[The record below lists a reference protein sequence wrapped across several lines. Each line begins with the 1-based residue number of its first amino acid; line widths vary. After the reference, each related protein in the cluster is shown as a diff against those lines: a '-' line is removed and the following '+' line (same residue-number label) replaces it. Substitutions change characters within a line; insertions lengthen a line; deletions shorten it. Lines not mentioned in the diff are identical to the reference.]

1 MPSLARKE
9 RLPEMDFN
17 DTPAEAAFR
26 VEAQS
31 WLAAHAPAHE
41 LPVGVKLEDADE
53 AARGR
58 AWMRELYNGGWS
70 GLTFPKALGGRGL
83 SGIEAVVFAEE
94 EGKYHLPKG
103 PFTSIGTGMALPVIA
118 RHGSDEQRARF
129 IEATLKGD
137 ITWCQLF
144 SEPSAGS
151 DLAALRTKAVQAED
165 GSGDWIVNGQ
175 KVWSSWAHLTDWG
188 ILVVRTDPSVPKHKG
203 LTFFV
208 VDMKTPGIETRPI
221 RQISGMKE
229 FNETFLTDVRIPD
242 ANRIGAVGEGWAC
255 CMTVLMGERLG
266 SGAHRSGVEPL
277 LELASRTPA
286 GDGSTMLDDKA
297 LRLALADALA
307 EEQGERFFQARLRTM
322 VSKGENPGAMA
333 GMIKLA
339 YAGRQQKV
347 LGLGMELRGL
357 DAIAADPAD
366 SFTPDL
372 QYDYIYS
379 TVMRIAGG
387 ADEVLRNQ
395 IAERVLGMPGE
406 VRMDKDVPFE
416 QLK

>member
-1 MPSLARKE
+1 
-9 RLPEMDFN
+9 MDFN
-17 DTPAEAAFR
+17 DNAQEAAFR
-26 VEAQS
+26 AEARA
-31 WLAAHAPAHE
+31 WLAAHAPAHVLTPGE
-41 LPVGVKLEDADE
+41 KMPDTEEAD
-53 AARGR
+53 RGR
-58 AWMRELYNGGWS
+58 AWMRALYAGGWS

-83 SGIEAVVFAEE
+83 SGPEAVIFAEE
-94 EGKYHLPKG
+94 EGRYHLPKG

-118 RHGSDEQRARF
+118 KHGSDEQKTRF

-144 SEPSAGS
+144 SEPAAGS
-151 DLAALRTKAVQAED
+151 DLAALRTKAVRADD

-188 ILVVRTDPSVPKHKG
+188 ILVVRTDPTLPKHKG

-221 RQISGMKE
+221 RQISGASE

-242 ANRIGAVGEGWAC
+242 ANRLGAEGEGWAC

-277 LELASRTPA
+277 IDYAAATP
-286 GDGSTMLDDKA
+286 DGHGGTMLDDRA
-297 LRLALADALA
+297 IRQQLAEALA

-322 VSKGENPGAMA
+322 VSKGENPGALA
-333 GMIKLA
+333 GMVKLA
-339 YAGRQQKV
+339 YASRYQKTN
-347 LGLGMELRGL
+347 GLALELRGL
-357 DAIAADPAD
+357 AGIAPEADDTATGD
-366 SFTPDL
+366 V

-416 QLK
+416 SLKG

>member
-1 MPSLARKE
+1 
-9 RLPEMDFN
+9 MDFT

-26 VEAQS
+26 AEAQA

-41 LPVGVKLEDADE
+41 LTPGLKIPDQEEAD
-53 AARGR
+53 RGR
-58 AWMRELYNGGWS
+58 AWMRELYKGGWA

-83 SGIEAVVFAEE
+83 TGIEAVIFSEE
-94 EGKYHLPKG
+94 EGKYRLPKG

-118 RHGSDEQRARF
+118 KHGSDEQRARF
-129 IEATLKGD
+129 IEPTLKGD

-151 DLAALRTKAVQAED
+151 DLAALRTKAVRADD

-188 ILVVRTDPSVPKHKG
+188 ILILRTDPTLPKHKG

-208 VDMKTPGIETRPI
+208 VDMRTPGVETRPI
-221 RQISGMKE
+221 RQISGASE
-229 FNETFLTDVRIPD
+229 FNETFLTDVRVPD

-266 SGAHRSGVEPL
+266 SGAHRSKIEPL
-277 LELASRTPA
+277 IDYAAATPDEH
-286 GDGSTMLDDKA
+286 GGTMLDDRA
-297 LRLALADALA
+297 VRQQLAEALA
-307 EEQGERFFQARLRTM
+307 EEQGERWFQARLRTM
-322 VSKGENPGAMA
+322 ISKGENPGALAAMV
-333 GMIKLA
+333 KLA
-339 YAGRQQKV
+339 FASRYQKTS
-347 LGLGMELRGL
+347 GLGMEMRGL
-357 DAIAADPAD
+357 AGIAPDPND
-366 SFTPDL
+366 SATADL

-387 ADEVLRNQ
+387 ADEVLKNQ
-395 IAERVLGMPGE
+395 ISERVLGMPGD

-416 QLK
+416 QLR

>member
-1 MPSLARKE
+1 
-9 RLPEMDFN
+9 MDFN
-17 DTPAEAAFR
+17 DTAAEAAFR
-26 VEAQS
+26 AEARS

-41 LPVGVKLEDADE
+41 LISGEKMPDTEEAD
-53 AARGR
+53 RGR
-58 AWMRELYNGGWS
+58 AWMRELYAGGWS
-70 GLTFPKALGGRGL
+70 GLTFPKTLGGRGL
-83 SGIEAVVFAEE
+83 SGAEAVIFAEE
-94 EGKYHLPKG
+94 EGRYHLPKG

-118 RHGSDEQRARF
+118 KHGTDEQRARF

-137 ITWCQLF
+137 LTWCQLF

-151 DLAALRTKAVQAED
+151 DLAALRTKAVRAD
-165 GSGDWIVNGQ
+165 DDSGDWIVNGQ

-188 ILVVRTDPSVPKHKG
+188 ILVVRTDPGLPKHKG

-221 RQISGMKE
+221 RQISGASE

-242 ANRIGAVGEGWAC
+242 ANRLGAEGEGWAC

-277 LELASRTPA
+277 LDYAAATP
-286 GDGSTMLDDKA
+286 DGHGGTMLDDRA
-297 LRLALADALA
+297 IRQQLAEALA

-322 VSKGENPGAMA
+322 VSKGENPGALA
-333 GMIKLA
+333 GMVKLA
-339 YAGRQQKV
+339 YAGRYQKTN
-347 LGLGMELRGL
+347 GLALELRGL
-357 DAIAADPAD
+357 AGIAPEAGDTKTGD
-366 SFTPDL
+366 V

-416 QLK
+416 TLKG

>member
-1 MPSLARKE
+1 
-9 RLPEMDFN
+9 MDFN
-17 DTPAEAAFR
+17 DSPQEAAFR
-26 VEAQS
+26 NEART
-31 WLAAHAPAHE
+31 WLAEHAPAHE
-41 LPVGVKLEDADE
+41 IVPGSKMTDVEESD
-53 AARGR
+53 RGR
-58 AWMRELYNGGWS
+58 AWMRELFLGGWS

-83 SGIEAVVFAEE
+83 SGSEAVIFSEE
-94 EGKYHLPKG
+94 EGKYNLPKG
-103 PFTSIGTGMALPVIA
+103 PFTAIGTGMALPVIA
-118 RHGSDEQRARF
+118 KHGTEDQRAQF

-144 SEPSAGS
+144 SEPAAGS
-151 DLAALRTKAVQAED
+151 DLAALRTKAVRADD

-188 ILVVRTDPSVPKHKG
+188 ILVVRTDPTVPKHKG

-221 RQISGMKE
+221 RQISGASE

-242 ANRIGAVGEGWAC
+242 SCRIGAEGEGWAC

-266 SGAHRSGVEPL
+266 SGSPRSGIEPIL
-277 LELASRTPA
+277 DLAAQTP
-286 GDGSTMLDDKA
+286 DGHGGTMVDD
-297 LRLALADALA
+297 RSIRQQLAEALA
-307 EEQGERFFQARLRTM
+307 EEQAERFFQARLRTM
-322 VSKGENPGAMA
+322 VSKGENPGALA
-333 GMIKLA
+333 GMVKLA
-339 YAGRQQKV
+339 YASRYQKTT
-347 LGLGMELRGL
+347 GLALELRGL
-357 DAIAADPAD
+357 SGIAAEAGDTQTTD
-366 SFTPDL
+366 T
-372 QYDYIYS
+372 QYHYIYS

-406 VRMDKDVPFE
+406 VRMDKDIPFE

>member
-1 MPSLARKE
+1 
-9 RLPEMDFN
+9 MDFN
-17 DTPAEAAFR
+17 DNAQEAAFR
-26 VEAQS
+26 AEARA
-31 WLAAHAPAHE
+31 WLAAHAPAHVLTPGE
-41 LPVGVKLEDADE
+41 KMPDTEEAD
-53 AARGR
+53 RGR
-58 AWMRELYNGGWS
+58 AWMRALYAGGWS

-83 SGIEAVVFAEE
+83 SGPEAVIFAEE

-118 RHGSDEQRARF
+118 KHGTDEQRARF

-144 SEPSAGS
+144 SEPAAGS
-151 DLAALRTKAVQAED
+151 DLAALRTKAVRADD

-188 ILVVRTDPSVPKHKG
+188 ILVVRTDATLPKHKG

-221 RQISGMKE
+221 RQISGASE

-242 ANRIGAVGEGWAC
+242 ANRLGAEGEGWAC

-277 LELASRTPA
+277 IDYAAATP
-286 GDGSTMLDDKA
+286 DGHGGSMLDDRA
-297 LRLALADALA
+297 IRQQLAEALA

-322 VSKGENPGAMA
+322 VSKGENPGALA
-333 GMIKLA
+333 GMVKLA
-339 YAGRQQKV
+339 YAGRYQKTN
-347 LGLGMELRGL
+347 GLALELRGL
-357 DAIAADPAD
+357 AGIAPEAGDTATGD
-366 SFTPDL
+366 V

-416 QLK
+416 SLKG

>member
-1 MPSLARKE
+1 
-9 RLPEMDFN
+9 MDFN
-17 DTPAEAAFR
+17 DNAQEAAFR
-26 VEAQS
+26 AEARA
-31 WLAAHAPAHE
+31 WLAAHAPAHVLTSGE
-41 LPVGVKLEDADE
+41 KMPDTEEAD
-53 AARGR
+53 RGR
-58 AWMRELYNGGWS
+58 AWMRALYAGGWS

-83 SGIEAVVFAEE
+83 SGPEAVIFAEE

-118 RHGSDEQRARF
+118 KHGSDEQKARF
-129 IEATLKGD
+129 IEATLKGG

-144 SEPSAGS
+144 SEPAAGS
-151 DLAALRTKAVQAED
+151 DLAALRTKAVRADD

-188 ILVVRTDPSVPKHKG
+188 ILVVRTDATLPKHKG

-208 VDMKTPGIETRPI
+208 VDMKAPGIETRPI
-221 RQISGMKE
+221 RQISGASE

-242 ANRIGAVGEGWAC
+242 GNRLGAEGEGWAC

-277 LELASRTPA
+277 IDYAAATP
-286 GDGSTMLDDKA
+286 DGHGGTMLDDRA
-297 LRLALADALA
+297 IRQQLAEALA

-322 VSKGENPGAMA
+322 VSKGENPGALA
-333 GMIKLA
+333 GMVKLA
-339 YAGRQQKV
+339 YAGRYQKTN
-347 LGLGMELRGL
+347 GLALELRGL
-357 DAIAADPAD
+357 AGIAPEARDTATGD
-366 SFTPDL
+366 V

-406 VRMDKDVPFE
+406 VRMDKNVPFE
-416 QLK
+416 SLKG

>member
-1 MPSLARKE
+1 
-9 RLPEMDFN
+9 MDFN
-17 DTPAEAAFR
+17 DSPDEAAFR
-26 VEAQS
+26 AEARA
-31 WLAAHAPAHE
+31 WLSSHAPANE
-41 LPVGVKLEDADE
+41 LTPGETIPDTEE
-53 AARGR
+53 AQRGR
-58 AWMRELYNGGWS
+58 AWLRELYEGGWS
-70 GLTFPKALGGRGL
+70 GLAFPTALGGRGL
-83 SGIEAVVFAEE
+83 SGGEAAIFADE

-118 RHGSDEQRARF
+118 RHGSDDQRTRF

-137 ITWCQLF
+137 LTWCQLF

-151 DLAALRTKAVQAED
+151 DLAGLRSKAVRADD

-175 KVWSSWAHLTDWG
+175 KVWSSWAHLSDWG
-188 ILVVRTDPSVPKHKG
+188 ILVVRTDPTLPKHKG

-221 RQISGMKE
+221 RQISGASE

-242 ANRIGAVGEGWAC
+242 SNMIGAVGEGWAC

-266 SGAHRSGVEPL
+266 SGAHKSGVIPL
-277 LELASRTPA
+277 LNYAAATP
-286 GDGSTMLDDKA
+286 DGCGGSMLDNGA
-297 LRLALADALA
+297 VRLSLAEALA
-307 EEQGERFFQARLRTM
+307 EEQGERWFQARLRTM
-322 VSKGENPGAMA
+322 VSKGENPGALA
-333 GMIKLA
+333 GMVKLA
-339 YAGRQQKV
+339 YASRYQKTS
-347 LGLGMELRGL
+347 GLGMELRGL
-357 DAIAADPAD
+357 DAIAADPVDAA
-366 SFTPDL
+366 TADL

-406 VRMDKDVPFE
+406 VRVDKDVPFE
-416 QLK
+416 QLKG

>member
-1 MPSLARKE
+1 
-9 RLPEMDFN
+9 MDFN
-17 DTPAEAAFR
+17 DSPDEAAFR
-26 VEAQS
+26 AEARA
-31 WLAAHAPAHE
+31 WLAAHAPAHVLAPGDKMPDTE
-41 LPVGVKLEDADE
+41 EAD
-53 AARGR
+53 RGR
-58 AWMRELYNGGWS
+58 AWMRELYAGGWS
-70 GLTFPKALGGRGL
+70 GLTFPKAMGGRGL
-83 SGIEAVVFAEE
+83 SGAEAVIFAEE

-118 RHGSDEQRARF
+118 KHGTDEQKARF

-137 ITWCQLF
+137 LTWCQLF
-144 SEPSAGS
+144 SEPAAGS
-151 DLAALRTKAVQAED
+151 DLAALRTKAVRAED
-165 GSGDWIVNGQ
+165 GSDDWIVNGQ

-188 ILVVRTDPSVPKHKG
+188 ILVVRSDPTLPKHKG

-221 RQISGMKE
+221 RQISGASE

-242 ANRIGAVGEGWAC
+242 ANRIGAEGEGWAC

-277 LELASRTPA
+277 LDFAAATP
-286 GDGSTMLDDKA
+286 DGHGGTMLDDRA
-297 LRLALADALA
+297 IRQQLAEALA

-322 VSKGENPGAMA
+322 VSRGENPGALA
-333 GMIKLA
+333 GMVKLA
-339 YAGRQQKV
+339 YARRYQKTN
-347 LGLGMELRGL
+347 GLALEMRGL
-357 DAIAADPAD
+357 AGIAPEADDTAAGD
-366 SFTPDL
+366 V

-406 VRMDKDVPFE
+406 VRMDKNVPFE
-416 QLK
+416 TLKG

>member
-1 MPSLARKE
+1 
-9 RLPEMDFN
+9 MDFN
-17 DTPAEAAFR
+17 DSPEEAAFR
-26 VEAQS
+26 AEARA
-31 WLAAHAPAHE
+31 WLAAHAPVHE
-41 LPVGVKLEDADE
+41 LPVGAKMPDTEEAD
-53 AARGR
+53 RGR
-58 AWMRELYNGGWS
+58 AWMRELYAGGWS

-83 SGIEAVVFAEE
+83 SGIEAVIFAEE

-118 RHGSDEQRARF
+118 KHGNDEQRARF

-144 SEPSAGS
+144 SEPAAGS
-151 DLAALRTKAVQAED
+151 DLAGLRTKAVRADD

-188 ILVVRTDPSVPKHKG
+188 ILVVRTDPTVPKHKG

-221 RQISGMKE
+221 RQISGASE

-242 ANRIGAVGEGWAC
+242 ANRLGAEGEGWAC

-277 LELASRTPA
+277 LDFAAATP
-286 GDGSTMLDDKA
+286 DGHGGTMLDDRSIRQQFA
-297 LRLALADALA
+297 EALA

-322 VSKGENPGAMA
+322 VSKGENPGALA
-333 GMIKLA
+333 GMVKLA
-339 YAGRQQKV
+339 YASRYQKTN
-347 LGLGMELRGL
+347 GLALELRGL
-357 DAIAADPAD
+357 AGIAPEAGDTATGD
-366 SFTPDL
+366 V

-416 QLK
+416 KLNG

>member
-1 MPSLARKE
+1 
-9 RLPEMDFN
+9 MDFT
-17 DTPAEAAFR
+17 DSPTEAAFR
-26 VEAQS
+26 AEARA

-41 LPVGVKLEDADE
+41 LTPGAKIADTEE
-53 AARGR
+53 AVRSR
-58 AWMRELYNGGWS
+58 AWMRELHRGGWA

-83 SGIEAVVFAEE
+83 SGGEAVIFAEE
-94 EGKYHLPKG
+94 EARYHLPKG

-118 RHGSDEQRARF
+118 RHGTDEQRERF
-129 IEATLKGD
+129 VAPTLRGEL
-137 ITWCQLF
+137 TWCQLF

-151 DLAALRTKAVQAED
+151 DLANLRTKAVRAED

-188 ILVVRTDPSVPKHKG
+188 ILVVRTDPKVPKHKG

-208 VDMKTPGIETRPI
+208 VDMKSPGVETRPI
-221 RQISGMKE
+221 RQISGASE

-266 SGAHRSGVEPL
+266 SGTRRGAIQTL
-277 LELASRTPA
+277 LALAADTP
-286 GDGSTMLDDKA
+286 DGSGGTMLDDRA
-297 LRLALADALA
+297 VRLQLAEAMA
-307 EEQGERFFQARLRTM
+307 EEQGERLFQARLRTM
-322 VSKGENPGAMA
+322 VSKGENPGALT
-333 GMIKLA
+333 GMVKLA
-339 YAGRQQKV
+339 HAARYQKTN
-347 LGLGMELRGL
+347 GLGIELRGL
-357 DAIAADPAD
+357 DAIAPDPAD
-366 SFTPDL
+366 AAVGEL

-406 VRMDKDVPFE
+406 VRLDKDVPFE
-416 QLK
+416 NLK

>member
-1 MPSLARKE
+1 
-9 RLPEMDFN
+9 MDFT
-17 DTPAEAAFR
+17 DTPQEAAFR
-26 VEAQS
+26 AEAQA

-41 LPVGVKLEDADE
+41 LTPGVAIPDTEEAD
-53 AARGR
+53 RGR
-58 AWMRELYNGGWS
+58 AWMRALHAGGWA

-83 SGIEAVVFAEE
+83 SGIEAVIFSEE
-94 EGKYHLPKG
+94 ESRYRLPKG

-118 RHGSDEQRARF
+118 RHGNDEQRARF

-144 SEPSAGS
+144 SEPAAGS
-151 DLAALRTKAVQAED
+151 DLAALRTKAVRAED

-188 ILVVRTDPSVPKHKG
+188 ILIVRTDPTLPKHKG
-203 LTFFV
+203 LTFVV

-221 RQISGMKE
+221 RQISGMSE

-266 SGAHRSGVEPL
+266 SGASRSKIEPL
-277 LELASRTPA
+277 LDYAAATP
-286 GDGSTMLDDKA
+286 DGEGGTMLDDRA
-297 LRLALADALA
+297 VRLALAESLA
-307 EEQGERFFQARLRTM
+307 EEQGERWFQARLRTM
-322 VSKGENPGAMA
+322 VAKGENPGALAAMV
-333 GMIKLA
+333 KLA
-339 YAGRQQKV
+339 YAGRAQRAF
-347 LGLGMELRGL
+347 GLAMELRGP
-357 DAIAADPAD
+357 AGIAADPAD
-366 SFTPDL
+366 SFTADL

-379 TVMRIAGG
+379 VVMRIAGG
-387 ADEVLRNQ
+387 ADEVLKNQ
-395 IAERVLGMPGE
+395 IAERVLGMPGD

-416 QLK
+416 QLR

>member
-1 MPSLARKE
+1 
-9 RLPEMDFN
+9 MDFN
-17 DTPAEAAFR
+17 DSAEEAAFR
-26 VEAQS
+26 SEART
-31 WLAAHAPAHE
+31 WLADHAPAHE
-41 LPVGVKLEDADE
+41 IAAGSKMTDVEEAD
-53 AARGR
+53 RGR
-58 AWMRELYNGGWS
+58 AWMRELYTGGWS
-70 GLTFPKALGGRGL
+70 GLTFPRELGGRGL
-83 SGIEAVVFAEE
+83 SGSEAVIFAEE
-94 EGKYHLPKG
+94 EGRYNLPKG

-118 RHGSDEQRARF
+118 RHGNDEQRARF

-144 SEPSAGS
+144 SEPAAGS
-151 DLAALRTKAVQAED
+151 DLAALRTKAVRADD

-221 RQISGMKE
+221 RQISGASE
-229 FNETFLTDVRIPD
+229 FNETFLTDVRISD
-242 ANRIGAVGEGWAC
+242 ANRIGAEGEGWAC

-266 SGAHRSGVEPL
+266 SGAHRSGVEPI
-277 LELASRTPA
+277 LAYAAATPD
-286 GDGSTMLDDKA
+286 GRGGTMMDDGSI
-297 LRLALADALA
+297 RQQLAEALA

-322 VSKGENPGAMA
+322 VSKGENPGALA
-333 GMIKLA
+333 GMVKLA
-339 YAGRQQKV
+339 YASRYQKTS
-347 LGLGMELRGL
+347 GLALELRGL
-357 DAIAADPAD
+357 SGIASDADD
-366 SFTPDL
+366 TQTGDM

>member
-1 MPSLARKE
+1 
-9 RLPEMDFN
+9 MDFN
-17 DTPAEAAFR
+17 DSPQEAAFR
-26 VEAQS
+26 AEARE
-31 WLAAHAPAHE
+31 WLRDHAPPHE
-41 LPVGVKLEDADE
+41 LAPGEKMPDTEEAD
-53 AARGR
+53 RGR
-58 AWMRELYNGGWS
+58 AWMRELYDGGWA

-83 SGIEAVVFAEE
+83 SGPEAVIFSEE
-94 EGKYHLPKG
+94 ESKYQLPKG

-118 RHGSDEQRARF
+118 RHGTEEQKARF

-151 DLAALRTKAVQAED
+151 DLANLRTKAVRADD

-188 ILVVRTDPSVPKHKG
+188 ILVVRTDPKVPKHKG

-208 VDMKTPGIETRPI
+208 VDMKLPGIETRPI
-221 RQISGMKE
+221 RQISGASE
-229 FNETFLTDVRIPD
+229 FNETFLTDVRISD

-266 SGAHRSGVEPL
+266 SGANRSGVEPL
-277 LELASRTPA
+277 LTLASSTP
-286 GDGSTMLDDKA
+286 DGQGGTMLDDRA
-297 LRLALADALA
+297 VRQSLAEALA

-322 VSKGENPGAMA
+322 VSKGENPGALAAMV
-333 GMIKLA
+333 KLA
-339 YAGRQQKV
+339 YAGRYQKV
-347 LGLGMELRGL
+347 SGLGLELRGL
-357 DAIAADPAD
+357 SAIAPAPD
-366 SFTPDL
+366 DAATADL

-416 QLK
+416 ALK